1 MDVNR
6 KRMVRMASAQRSEM
20 LVRLSGKA
28 KRWTVGGGGEV
39 ETHTFH
45 TFCAGQKSYK
55 SVFDV
60 SALLQ
65 ERPSHPIA
73 NRGMNMLVHDLGF
86 SHRACDRCHGQKL
99 RCRRENNSDTCVRC
113 ARAGV
118 RCTPRPMR
126 LRSRA
131 QSTKNTQQQQSQSHA
146 NGGSTQQLHVNQE
159 QGPNDTN
166 DEHSDHFE
174 YLPTSLLDMPTDL
187 NMGMDPSSLQVDIHP
202 ALTAPYGPEGS
213 VHTSQ
218 PSGPQA
224 PSHLRTAE
232 QAGQTRWSDAPNLD
246 TSDEL
251 YDFSLPA
258 TMRSSF
264 PATYHRHRASLARN
278 MSPQPAH
285 QQGRDDIM
293 VDFDQAEGN
302 PRESDGKDSRADS
315 GYGNELSPSDLLRSP
330 YGDAPDSDSELQ
342 PRGNSQDQGEQSNS
356 ILDTRHQNMTS
367 WIRRLSDTNVQLH
380 QHMQSIPLV
389 GTGKKTRGSGAGTS
403 LSPMELPVDST
414 FKLSSQYT
422 GLLTSICARLQ
433 ACRSCNDSQA
443 LAQLALDQP
452 SQLLVLS
459 SYMCLLASYDRI
471 LQHIEAWLKVRLKMG
486 VRGSAMTLDDD
497 ESSSCFPTQL
507 PSLAVGSFEVP
518 KTSSIQSLVLTC
530 IMETNVMHM
539 HSLISEIMRP
549 VSHPATGSASK
560 TAASGPPAAEKR
572 PGNGAADAGDGLS
585 TVAKVT
591 LQAIEANEDSTLRL
605 VHTVSRLALQ
615 RVML

>member
-1 MDVNR
+1 
-6 KRMVRMASAQRSEM
+6 
-20 LVRLSGKA
+20 
-28 KRWTVGGGGEV
+28 
-39 ETHTFH
+39 
-45 TFCAGQKSYK
+45 
-55 SVFDV
+55 
-60 SALLQ
+60 
-65 ERPSHPIA
+65 
-73 NRGMNMLVHDLGF
+73 MNMLVHDLGF

-131 QSTKNTQQQQSQSHA
+131 QSAKSTQQQQSQPHA
-146 NGGSTQQLHVNQE
+146 NGDSTRQHHVNQE

-166 DEHSDHFE
+166 DEHSDHFD

-187 NMGMDPSSLQVDIHP
+187 NLGGMDSSSLQADIHP
-202 ALTAPYGPEGS
+202 ALTAPYGPGGS
-213 VHTSQ
+213 LHTSQ
-218 PSGPQA
+218 TSGPQA
-224 PSHLRTAE
+224 PSHLRTVE
-232 QAGQTRWSDAPNLD
+232 QAGQTRWSDAPNPD
-246 TSDEL
+246 TSDDL

-264 PATYHRHRASLARN
+264 PTTYHRHRGSLSRN
-278 MSPQPAH
+278 MSPQQAH
-285 QQGRDDIM
+285 QPGQDDMM
-293 VDFDQAEGN
+293 VDFDQTGGN
-302 PRESDGKDSRADS
+302 SKGSDGKELRPDS

-330 YGDAPDSDSELQ
+330 YGDAPDSDSEL
-342 PRGNSQDQGEQSNS
+342 RGNPQDQEEPSNPFPEVRRS
-356 ILDTRHQNMTS
+356 NMTS
-367 WIRRLSDTNVQLH
+367 WIRRLSDTNLQLH
-380 QHMQSIPLV
+380 QHMQSIPVV
-389 GTGKKTRGSGAGTS
+389 GTGQRTQGSGSGNS

-422 GLLTSICARLQ
+422 GLLTSICARLES
-433 ACRSCNDSQA
+433 CRSCNDSET

-459 SYMCLLASYDRI
+459 SYMCLLASYDKI
-471 LQHIEAWLKVRLKMG
+471 LRHIEAWLEVRLKMG
-486 VRGSAMTLDDD
+486 VRGNATTLDDD
-497 ESSSCFPTQL
+497 ESSFCFPTQL
-507 PSLAVGSFEVP
+507 PNLAVGSFEVP

-549 VSHPATGSASK
+549 ISNPVAGPASK
-560 TAASGPPAAEKR
+560 SAASGPPAAEKR
-572 PGNGAADAGDGLS
+572 PMNGVADAGDGLS

-591 LQAIEANEDSTLRL
+591 LQAIEANEDSTLQL
-605 VHTVSRLALQ
+605 VHTVSKLALQ